1 MPRSKLS
8 PIDSARRRN
17 PDINMTNRSELG
29 TVAVL
34 GADTLGRRF
43 AEAACRAG
51 YRTILEDFRADV
63 LERAHLEVRRVLDS
77 PEFRERLSGART
89 VEDACRQADLVIDTT
104 VDDSELK
111 LEFFTLL
118 DKFARPG
125 AVCAT
130 IAASISIAE
139 LGAITYRPELCVGL
153 RLAEHAAAPE
163 LLTIVRAPQTSE
175 EAVRALSDFARR
187 AKWRSAVEF
196 EAGASSAGT
205 GA

>member
-63 LERAHLEVRRVLDS
+63 LERAHLEVRRTLGS
-77 PEFRERLSGART
+77 AEFIARLSSART
-89 VEDACRQADLVIDTT
+89 VEDACRQADLVIDST

-111 LEFFTLL
+111 LEIFTLL

-196 EAGASSAGT
+196 EAGPASAAT
-205 GA
+205 GS